1 MIFKVTPSEIFYT
14 VPTPEELQKAEETV
28 SNLCHERIMAIY
40 KDNDATRQKVSVWL
54 DAELDKMHATGTG
67 LHFLI
72 LRDITLCSR
81 EAGYPIIA
89 LGDLP
94 GSVISYLLG
103 VTEMDPFEYYT
114 PEIVWGLDANPI
126 TPDCTIGIAP
136 QVRPL
141 IPKYLDSQHGF
152 VPCDREMFR
161 KISLV
166 DVNTCEQL
174 GGLAQE
180 TEKNPTLGDIDN
192 IVCLRATKD
201 ILEEFSKE
209 NGTSIPLVEE
219 FNQPENWN
227 LHSLLRLYAFTK
239 GEFSN
244 GDNLMNL
251 NASEFFVTREEFYHC
266 LVQHNMPAEIALD
279 IVKKGVW
286 ATSAKREKYNAIL
299 EFYQVPASV
308 KDYYAK
314 VQHLWTMASCVGR
327 VMHKCYLAWY
337 QEHFPEEY
345 GNRC

>member
-1 MIFKVTPSEIFYT
+1 MIFKVTPCDVFFT

-28 SNLCHERIMAIY
+28 TNLCQERILVIY

-54 DAELDKMHATGTG
+54 DAEFEKMRATGTG
-67 LHFLI
+67 FHFLI
-72 LRDITLCSR
+72 LRDIALCSR

-89 LGDLP
+89 LGNLS
-94 GSVISYLLG
+94 GSVIAYLLG
-103 VTEMDPFEYYT
+103 ITEIDPFEYYT
-114 PEIVWGLDANPI
+114 PEIVWGLDTNPI
-126 TPDCTIGIAP
+126 IPDCTIGIAP

-174 GGLAQE
+174 GVLAQE
-180 TEKNPTLGDIDN
+180 TEKNPTAHDIKN
-192 IVCLRATKD
+192 AICLRAAKD

-209 NGTSIPLVEE
+209 NGSAIPLVEG

-251 NASEFFVTREEFYHC
+251 NSQDFFVTREEFYHC
-266 LVQHNMPAEIALD
+266 LVQHNVPVEIALD

-286 ATSAKREKYNAIL
+286 ATGEKREKYNAIL
-299 EFYQVPASV
+299 ESYQVPASV
-308 KDYYAK
+308 KDYYTK
-314 VQHLWTMASCVGR
+314 VQHLWTVASCVGR
-327 VMHKCYLAWY
+327 VLHKCYLAWY
-337 QEHFPEEY
+337 QENCPETL
-345 GNRC
+345 

>member
-1 MIFKVTPSEIFYT
+1 MIFKVTPCDVFFT

-28 SNLCHERIMAIY
+28 ANLCHERIMAIY

-54 DAELDKMHATGTG
+54 DAELEKMRATDTG
-67 LHFLI
+67 FHFLI
-72 LRDITLCSR
+72 LRDIALCSR

-89 LGDLP
+89 LGALS

-114 PEIVWGLDANPI
+114 PEIVWGLDTNLI

-141 IPKYLDSQHGF
+141 IQKYLDNQHGL
-152 VPCDREMFR
+152 VPCNKELFR
-161 KISLV
+161 QISLV
-166 DVNTCEQL
+166 DANTCEQL
-174 GGLAQE
+174 GVLAQG
-180 TEKNPTLGDIDN
+180 TEKNPTVGDIDN
-192 IVCLRATKD
+192 AICLRAAND

-239 GEFSN
+239 GEFNN
-244 GDNLMNL
+244 GDSLMNL
-251 NASEFFVTREEFYHC
+251 NAQEFFVTREEFYHC
-266 LVQHNMPAEIALD
+266 LVRYNVPAEIALE

-286 ATSAKREKYNAIL
+286 ATGVKREKYNAIL
-299 EFYQVPASV
+299 ESCQVPEFV
-308 KDYYAK
+308 KVYYAT

-327 VMHKCYLAWY
+327 VLHKCYLAWY
-337 QEHFPEEY
+337 QENYSEVL
-345 GNRC
+345 

>member
-1 MIFKVTPSEIFYT
+1 MIFKVTPCDVFFT

-28 SNLCHERIMAIY
+28 ANLCQERILAIY

-54 DAELDKMHATGTG
+54 DAELEKMRATGTG
-67 LHFLI
+67 FHFLI
-72 LRDITLCSR
+72 LRDIALCSR

-89 LGDLP
+89 LGDLS
-94 GSVISYLLG
+94 GSVISYLLSI
-103 VTEMDPFEYYT
+103 TEMDPFEYYT
-114 PEIVWGLDANPI
+114 PEIVWGLDTNTI

-136 QVRPL
+136 QVRLL

-152 VPCDREMFR
+152 MPCDREMFR

-174 GGLAQE
+174 GVLAQE
-180 TEKNPTLGDIDN
+180 TGKEPTVDDIDN
-192 IVCLRATKD
+192 AICLRAAKD

-227 LHSLLRLYAFTK
+227 LHSLLRLYALTK
-239 GEFSN
+239 GEFNN
-244 GDNLMNL
+244 GNNLMNL
-251 NASEFFVTREEFYHC
+251 NSQDFFVTREEFYHC
-266 LVQHNMPAEIALD
+266 LVQYHVPAEIALE
-279 IVKKGVW
+279 IVKKSVW
-286 ATSAKREKYNAIL
+286 ATGAKREKYTAIL
-299 EFYQVPASV
+299 ESYQVPESV

-327 VMHKCYLAWY
+327 VLHKCYLAWY
-337 QEHFPEEY
+337 QEHFPEAFM
-345 GNRC
+345 